1 MFKTS
6 AWPLALLYSV
16 LIVFASLFP
25 FEGWRVQ
32 GVSPWFFITERLPP
46 AYWTWFDI
54 NTNIAGYVPLGFF
67 IALGAVRSGLGR
79 WAVPVAVLCGAML
92 SLSMEFLQIFLPR
105 RVPSNLDFL
114 LNVAGSFVGAV
125 CADVLARLGWLD
137 RWSIFR
143 ERWFGAQP
151 QGGLVLLALWPVA
164 LLFPAAVPFGLGQM
178 WVRLDKTL
186 DVWLEGTP
194 FMNWLPLREAPLEP
208 LTQGGEG
215 LCVLLG
221 ILAPVLLGYSLIG
234 QVGRRAVF
242 LLLVGLSGVMATG
255 FSFAMAYGPEHAWAW
270 LTSPSRAGVVG
281 GAVVAALLLTVP
293 RRWCAV
299 LLMVVL
305 MWQMSWLN
313 QAPTSAYFAATLQ
326 SWEQGR
332 FMRFYGVGQ
341 WLGWAWPYAVLLYVA
356 LRLSARQRQS

>member
-32 GVSPWFFITERLPP
+32 GISPWFFITEPVPP
-46 AYWTWFDI
+46 AYWTWFDV

-67 IALGAVRSGLGR
+67 LALAGYRSLWGR
-79 WAVPVAVLCGAML
+79 WALPIAVLCGAAL
-92 SLSMEFLQIFLPR
+92 SISMEFLQIFLPR

-114 LNVAGSFVGAV
+114 LNTAGCLVGAV
-125 CADVLARLGWLD
+125 CAEVLARLGWLD
-137 RWSIFR
+137 RWSLFR
-143 ERWFGAQP
+143 ERWFGSQP

-164 LLFPAAVPFGLGQM
+164 LLFPAALPFGLGQM
-178 WVRLDKTL
+178 WVRLDKAL
-186 DVWLEGTP
+186 DSWLEGTP
-194 FMNWLPLREAPLEP
+194 FMSWLPLRDAPLEP
-208 LTQGGEG
+208 LTQGGEV
-215 LCVLLG
+215 LCVWLG

-234 QVGRRAVF
+234 HIGRRAVF
-242 LLLVGLSGVMATG
+242 VLGVLFLGVLATG
-255 FSFAMAYGPEHAWAW
+255 FSYAMAYGPEHAWAW
-270 LTSPSRAGVVG
+270 LTLPTRVGVMG
-281 GAVVAALLLTVP
+281 GAVVALLLVALP
-293 RRWCAV
+293 RRWSAV
-299 LLMVVL
+299 LVMLVL
-305 MWQMSWLN
+305 MWQMNWLN

-341 WLGWAWPYAVLLYVA
+341 WLGWIWPYAVLLYVA
-356 LRLSARQRQS
+356 LRLSERQRQS